1 MTDMDI
7 VKLFLARDENA
18 ITESR
23 TAYSRLLRGI
33 ALNILHDPQDAEEC
47 ESDAYI
53 KAWNSIPPSKPTH
66 LCAYLCRLARTT
78 ALDMYDKKNAAK
90 RGTGISLD
98 DLTECISAAG
108 KADDLLSEN
117 ELATVINSFLATL
130 DRDSRVI
137 FVRRYYMGESIKQI
151 AKALHCTES
160 AVKSRSSRTHKRF
173 TDYLKKEGY
182 DL

>member
-7 VKLFLARDENA
+7 LKLYLDRDEAA
-18 ITESR
+18 ISESR
-23 TAYSRLLRGI
+23 SSYSRLLRSI
-33 ALNILHDPQDAEEC
+33 ALNILNDAQDAEEC

-53 KAWNSIPPSKPTH
+53 KAWNSIPPNKPTH
-66 LCAYLCRLARTT
+66 LCAYLCKLVRTT

-98 DLTECISAAG
+98 ELCECIAAAG
-108 KADDLLSEN
+108 KADDRLSEN
-117 ELATVINSFLATL
+117 ELAAAINRFLDTL
-130 DRDSRVI
+130 DTDSQVI
-137 FVRRYYMGESIKQI
+137 FVRRYYMGESMKQI
-151 AKALHCTES
+151 AKALHCTEI
-160 AVKSRSSRTHKRF
+160 AVRSRSSRTHKRF